1 MVGPFRL
8 VLEKNAFGNGL
19 YMPFREL
26 WGYELLFYLKKC
38 FCETPYCGGEGPGGR
53 DGVRREG
60 GSSQSLEARHGGLS
74 GHQGPGGREDFS
86 GRVHDVNEKPEERSS
101 GQRSGGAMPGES
113 YKEFKARR
121 EQEKKKKSAG
131 Q

>member
-38 FCETPYCGGEGPGGR
+38 FCETPYSKGTFDVLLEVVP
-53 DGVRREG
+53 
-60 GSSQSLEARHGGLS
+60 LEAELFRHVS
-74 GHQGPGGREDFS
+74 AAVS
-86 GRVHDVNEKPEERSS
+86 
-101 GQRSGGAMPGES
+101 ES
-113 YKEFKARR
+113 
-121 EQEKKKKSAG
+121 
-131 Q
+131 

>member
-38 FCETPYCGGEGPGGR
+38 FCETPYWLLVVAGCR
-53 DGVRREG
+53 WLSMVMDGCQWLLMAVNG
-60 GSSQSLEARHGGLS
+60 CHWSLLVVDGFHWLS
-74 GHQGPGGREDFS
+74 MS
-86 GRVHDVNEKPEERSS
+86 VLISV
-101 GQRSGGAMPGES
+101 
-113 YKEFKARR
+113 
-121 EQEKKKKSAG
+121 
-131 Q
+131 